1 MLKTVCFQHFLAPWR
16 GLEPPVYR
24 LGGGCVIHYATR
36 AYYEISN
43 CEPSAENHKALAPLT
58 H

>member
-1 MLKTVCFQHFLAPWR
+1 MFWLLLAPWR

-36 AYYEISN
+36 AYAQYSIFLQSL
-43 CEPSAENHKALAPLT
+43 ADALTPA
-58 H
+58 